1 MLHLY
6 FGNDSIKVRATA
18 ITANE
23 AILQDSSAHLNRIES
38 ENFSVGMLSDIV
50 SSVSLFGGLEV
61 YLIDTPS
68 EVPEMYTETI
78 NSLAE
83 MAASNNIFI
92 VMEKGLLAPEK
103 KKWQKHT
110 TTFEEFTKVAGVR
123 FNVFTMAEAL
133 SRRDKKSLWM
143 LLTEAKQNGLV
154 SEEIIGTLWWQ
165 LKALRLAAIT
175 NSAKEA
181 DMKDYPYNKAKQSL
195 RNFKEGELDNLSSGL
210 LKVYHDGHGGVRDIE
225 LALEEWVLKV

>member
-1 MLHLY
+1 ML
-6 FGNDSIKVRATA
+6 T
-18 ITANE
+18 
-23 AILQDSSAHLNRIES
+23 
-38 ENFSVGMLSDIV
+38 DIV
-50 SSVSLFGGLEV
+50 GSASLFGGLEA

-68 EVPEMYTETI
+68 EVPEMYAEILST
-78 NSLAE
+78 LAE
-83 MAASNNIFI
+83 MAESTNIFI
-92 VMEKGLLAPEK
+92 VMEKALLTPEK

-110 TTFEEFTKVAGVR
+110 SVFEEFTKVAGER
-123 FNVFTMAEAL
+123 FNVFAMAEAL
-133 SRRDKKSLWM
+133 SKRDKKSLWI

-195 RNFKEGELDNLSSGL
+195 RNFKEGDLDNLSSGL